1 MSPNLIT
8 LARVLLALVSIAL
21 FRAGSF
27 AGIAALF
34 LLVLVLALDGV
45 DGFVA
50 RRNGQATDTGA
61 AFDIAADRM
70 VESIFWIYFAVA
82 GLVSFWIPVIVIA
95 RGGFTDFLR
104 TIAFTRGQTAFGEK
118 TMMQSWWG
126 RLLVGSRASRAA
138 YGIVKCAA
146 FFSLGLW
153 LVLAKTPEW
162 QRRIAGQPAVLMSSI
177 RIGAIA
183 LAVAAV
189 TFCVVRGVPVIVEGA
204 RFFRK
209 DLALPKVW

>member
-8 LARVLLALVSIAL
+8 LVRVLLAFVSIAL
-21 FRAGSF
+21 FRSGSF
-27 AGIAALF
+27 AGIVALA
-34 LLVLVLALDGV
+34 LLVIVLALDAV
-45 DGFVA
+45 DGFIA
-50 RRNGQATDTGA
+50 RRNGTTTDVGA

-70 VESIFWIYFAVA
+70 VESIFWIYFAAA
-82 GLVSFWIPVIVIA
+82 GLISFWIPVIVIA

-104 TIAFTRGQTAFGEK
+104 MIAFSQGQTAFGEK
-118 TMMQSWWG
+118 TMMQTWWG
-126 RLLVGSRASRAA
+126 RMLVGSRWSRAA

-146 FFSLGLW
+146 FFTLGIW

-162 QRRIAGQPAVLMSSI
+162 QTLITGLMSGV
-177 RIGAIA
+177 RIGALA

-189 TFCVVRGVPVIVEGA
+189 VFCVLRGVPVLVEGA
-204 RFFRK
+204 RYFRH